1 MNIEQINQK
10 IFAELGREKQLLE
23 YRDIIYQL
31 LGVVIDFANTEGTPL
46 RLSNL
51 EYFNPFC
58 AKLRGTASG
67 KAACTHCDLSNSR
80 LSVMRKSPLVY
91 HCFAKL
97 IDVVV
102 PLFDHK
108 NNFIGVMTTGQFHR
122 QGDALATPQEITVI
136 ATKHGLDPQEMIDL
150 YGKTTV
156 LSEQQIQGMIK
167 YLQVIGKI
175 IVRTHNNLIFM
186 EKIDSQDKITLIKKF
201 VEENYMKSINI
212 ADTARRFYLSAGY
225 FCRYFRNEVGISF
238 MNYVNIY
245 RVSKAKEFLRHSKRG
260 VSEIIDLCGF
270 GSFSQFN
277 RTFKDTTGCSPR
289 EYRKTVQNSQN
300 GIGGKRN

>member
-1 MNIEQINQK
+1 MNIEQINRK
-10 IFAELGREKQLLE
+10 IFTELGREKQLLE

-31 LGVVIDFANTEGTPL
+31 LGVVIDFANTDGVSL
-46 RLSNL
+46 RLSSL

-58 AKLRGTASG
+58 AKMRGSASG
-67 KAACTHCDLSNSR
+67 RAACTHCDRSNSR

-122 QGDALATPQEITVI
+122 QGDAVATEQEIAAI
-136 ATKHGLDPQEMIDL
+136 ATEHGLEPQEMIDL
-150 YGKTTV
+150 YGKTKI
-156 LSEQQIQGMIK
+156 LSERQIQGMIE

-175 IVRTHNNLIFM
+175 IVRTHNNLLFM

-201 VEENYMKSINI
+201 VEENYMKAINI
-212 ADTARRFYLSAGY
+212 PDTARRFYLSAGY
-225 FCRYFRNEVGISF
+225 FCHYFRKEVGISF

-245 RVSKAKEFLRHSKRG
+245 RVSKAKELLTHSKRG
-260 VSEIIDLCGF
+260 ISEIVDLCGF

-277 RTFKDTTGCSPR
+277 RTFRDATGCSPR
-289 EYRKTVQNSQN
+289 EYRTTE
-300 GIGGKRN
+300 GHTD